1 MLYPQSK
8 YQKDCSRK
16 SCQRFYTSHTPPRTE
31 ARGELFQGP
40 TTQRG
45 QHHPF
50 TQVQDS
56 LSFSPSLLTLLHVCN
71 LSMKWMS
78 FFPTEETKQ
87 SYSTETGT
95 AKVKGQQ
102 TFPAKGQ
109 VLSSR
114 LCGPHIQSVMTIPP
128 VPPSSPH
135 SPTFKDWKKHSQLV
149 GHRNTP
155 LAGFADH
162 CLPTPNPGGK
172 TLAHNCGTMELR
184 DFN

>member
-16 SCQRFYTSHTPPRTE
+16 SGQRFHTSHTSPRTE

-40 TTQRG
+40 HSVASTI
-45 QHHPF
+45 
-50 TQVQDS
+50 S
-56 LSFSPSLLTLLHVCN
+56 LPKSRIPYLSPLLASLLHVCN

-78 FFPTEETKQ
+78 FFPTAETKQ
-87 SYSTETGT
+87 SYGTEIGT
-95 AKVKGQQ
+95 AKVRGQQ

-114 LCGPHIQSVMTIPP
+114 LCGPHMQSVTRIPP
-128 VPPSSPH
+128 VLPSSPH
-135 SPTFKDWKKHSQLV
+135 SPTFKNCKKHSQLI

-172 TLAHNCGTMELR
+172 ILQHNCGNMELR